1 MTAPVELRPY
11 QAKAID
17 LARENRRAGVLRQI
31 IYSPTGSG
39 KTEIAIDLIHSA
51 NSKGK
56 RVAFIA
62 NRIGLVEQAARRL
75 RRSGLTVGVLQGDN
89 THRLDAPVLACS
101 IHTVARRG
109 LPDIDLIVIDEA
121 HGVAGSR
128 HYREL
133 LFRYNFMPVIGLSAT
148 PFARGLGKHYV
159 ELGGPLFERIVK
171 AASIRELIDLG
182 FLVDCD
188 IFAPSEPDLSGVA
201 LRKNEF
207 GEYDYSETQLAAA
220 VDKPSLIG
228 DIVTHWKRLGSNLPT
243 VCFAT
248 SIAHSKHIVG
258 EFKAAGIP
266 AEHIDCYTD
275 EDERRGILER
285 VASGETR
292 VISNVGIL
300 TEGWDFPACGVMI
313 LARPTR
319 SLTRWIQM
327 AGRVLRPYPGKECAI
342 ILDHSGSAAHL
353 GYPTEDLPLELDD
366 GTPKKASGARQK
378 DEPKPKKCPSCSYV
392 KPPKVHACPACG
404 FTPERQSEVEVED
417 GDLVKLDRSK
427 KPTRDEKQAAYSAL
441 LWMAREKGRKLGW
454 AAHIYRDIF
463 GVWPRGLDDTPAP
476 ASEALINFVRSRD
489 IRHAKRKE
497 AANAARP

>member
-1 MTAPVELRPY
+1 MELRSY
-11 QAKAID
+11 QSNAIQQA
-17 LARENRRAGVLRQI
+17 LKNVGAGILRQVV
-31 IYSPTGSG
+31 YSPTGSG
-39 KTEIAIDLIHSA
+39 KTEIAIDLIRSA
-51 NSKGK
+51 NRKGK

-75 RRSGLTVGVLQGDN
+75 RRSGLAVGVLQGGN
-89 THRLDAPVLACS
+89 THRLDAPVVVCS
-101 IHTVARRG
+101 IQTAARRG

-148 PFARGLGKHYV
+148 PFARGLGKHYA

-171 AASIRELIDLG
+171 AASIRELIDVG

-188 IFAPSEPDLSGVA
+188 IFAPSEPDLSGVGLVRNA
-201 LRKNEF
+201 F
-207 GEYDYSETQLAAA
+207 GEADYNERELAVA
-220 VDKPSLIG
+220 VDKPSLVG
-228 DIVTHWKRLGSNLPT
+228 DIVAHWKRLGNDLPT

-248 SIAHSKHIVG
+248 SIAHSKHIAS
-258 EFKAAGIP
+258 EFNAAGIP
-266 AEHIDCYTD
+266 AEHIDCHTD
-275 EDERRGILER
+275 EDERRSILER
-285 VASGETR
+285 VTSGQTK

-319 SLTRWIQM
+319 SLTRWVQM
-327 AGRVLRPYPGKECAI
+327 AGRVLRPYPGKERAI

-366 GTPKKASGARQK
+366 GTPKKSSGARQQE
-378 DEPKPKKCPSCSYV
+378 EPKPKKCPSCSYV
-392 KPPKVHACPACG
+392 KPPKIHECPACG
-404 FTPERQSEVEVED
+404 FKPERQSEVEVEA
-417 GDLVKLDRSK
+417 GELVRLDRGK

-454 AAHIYRDIF
+454 AAYIYRDIF

-476 ASEALINFVRSRD
+476 ASEALISFVRSRD

-497 AANAARP
+497 PANAAAHP